1 MNKKIVGLLI
11 IFSGLIILIAFAYFS
26 FFYKNTPEPVVT
38 QEQNNPGPSKQ
49 INADQSKDFAP
60 GASEGEKTV
69 ISAKPQV
76 SLTKEEMTQ
85 EDLKRMAG
93 SFAERF
99 GSYSNQSDYG
109 NIRDLKLFM
118 SSNMKEWA
126 DKYIQ
131 ESIAKNTNSDIYY
144 GITTKAV
151 SKTVQLFDEDGGRS
165 EVLVKTQRRESTG
178 STANAVNFY
187 QNIIV
192 SFVKEKS
199 VWKVDSAYWQGK

>member
-11 IFSGLIILIAFAYFS
+11 IFSGLIILIAFAYFA
-26 FFYKNTPEPVVT
+26 FFYKTTPEPVIT
-38 QEQNNPGPSKQ
+38 QEQNKPEVSKQ
-49 INADQSKDFAP
+49 TNTELLKNSIPSVP
-60 GASEGEKTV
+60 ESEKAV

-85 EDLKRMAG
+85 DDLKRMAG

-126 DKYIQ
+126 DEYIQ
-131 ESIAKNTNSDIYY
+131 EAIVKNANTDIYY

-151 SKTVQLFDEDGGRS
+151 SKTIQLFDENGNRA

-178 STANAVNFY
+178 STTNAVNFY
-187 QNIIV
+187 QNIII

-199 VWKVDSAYWQGK
+199 AWKVDSAYWQGK